1 MSGCAA
7 VRRILRVGAACVVAS
22 AVGIAA
28 ARAVEDDSSPYAPTP
43 EDVVKVMLKAAAVKA
58 GDRVVDLGSGDG
70 RIVIAAAKQFGVR
83 KAVGVELDAHLV
95 DMARQNA
102 AKAGVADRV
111 EFHVGD
117 LFAYD
122 LAAATVITVYLLPEV
137 NLKLRPKLLD
147 LKPGT
152 RVVAHQFGMGEWQPD
167 RSWKALADN
176 DPRGPANVYLWVV
189 PAKAGGV
196 WRWQEGGRRFE
207 LGIAQTF
214 QKIQPVVKMDG
225 AVQRVEAPDL
235 TGERIFFVVVRD
247 DGPHNYEGRVAGDTM
262 AGTMMGP
269 DGASVPWK
277 AQRVPAQTSALP
289 VSSR

>member
-22 AVGIAA
+22 AVGIGA

-176 DPRGPANVYLWVV
+176 DSASLLAACNALVPFGPTFTNVNDLRAVV
-189 PAKAGGV
+189 
-196 WRWQEGGRRFE
+196 
-207 LGIAQTF
+207 IC
-214 QKIQPVVKMDG
+214 D
-225 AVQRVEAPDL
+225 
-235 TGERIFFVVVRD
+235 
-247 DGPHNYEGRVAGDTM
+247 
-262 AGTMMGP
+262 
-269 DGASVPWK
+269 
-277 AQRVPAQTSALP
+277 
-289 VSSR
+289 